1 MKKKIFAFVFFTIG
15 INCFSQQFTYKPMN
29 PFFGGDT
36 FNYQVMLSSAAAQNP
51 FDDTSF
57 DRYQSQSSIGSFQEQ
72 LNRQILNK
80 ISNGLFGSD
89 YDQGGM
95 EPGVYNYGS
104 MNISI
109 TEYFGGINI
118 RIIDIVTGEQTDLIL
133 PNM

>member
-1 MKKKIFAFVFFTIG
+1 MKKLFALAGLLLGVTSY
-15 INCFSQQFTYKPMN
+15 SQQFTYKPMN
-29 PFFGGDT
+29 PYFGGET

-51 FDDTSF
+51 YDN
-57 DRYQSQSSIGSFQEQ
+57 SSYEGYKAQTAISSFQDQ

-80 ISNGLFGSD
+80 ISNGLFGTD
-89 YDQGGM
+89 YNQGAM

-118 RIIDIVTGEQTDLIL
+118 RIIDILTGEQTDLII